1 MLFVRRNQ
9 TDVKRKYF
17 FEQLNEYQGLNN
29 MNRPQPVERMVE
41 IIKKLPGVGPK
52 MAERLSYHILKMSR
66 VEVDRLIDSIQN
78 ARQTMKCCS
87 ICCNLS
93 EHDPC
98 LICSDTTR
106 EQSII
111 CVVET
116 PQDLIAVSKVKDY
129 KGLYFVLG
137 GALSPLDAVG
147 PDDIRTDK
155 LIKRLKSD
163 NISEVIIATDTDSK
177 GEITA
182 VYLADIIKTLGIKV
196 TRLGY
201 GLPVG
206 GDIEY
211 ADEVT
216 ISRAIAGRK
225 EM

>member
-1 MLFVRRNQ
+1 
-9 TDVKRKYF
+9 
-17 FEQLNEYQGLNN
+17 
-29 MNRPQPVERMVE
+29 MNRPQSIERV
-41 IIKKLPGVGPK
+41 IDVIKKLPGVGPK
-52 MAERLSYHILKMSR
+52 MAERLSYHILKMTEN
-66 VEVDRLIDSIQN
+66 EVNSLVDSILK
-78 ARQTMKCCS
+78 ARQTMKSCS
-87 ICCNLS
+87 VCYNLS
-93 EHDPC
+93 ERDPC
-98 LICSDTTR
+98 PICADSAKER
-106 EQSII
+106 NII

-147 PDDIRTDK
+147 PDDIRIDK

-163 NISEVIIATDTDSK
+163 NISEVIIATDADSK
-177 GEITA
+177 GEMTA
-182 VYLADIIKTLGIKV
+182 IYLAELIKKLDVKV

>member
-1 MLFVRRNQ
+1 
-9 TDVKRKYF
+9 
-17 FEQLNEYQGLNN
+17 
-29 MNRPQPVERMVE
+29 MNRPQPIEKMVE
-41 IIKKLPGVGPK
+41 IVKKLPGVGPK
-52 MAERLSYHILKMSR
+52 MAERLSYHILKMPR
-66 VEVDRLIDSIQN
+66 DEVNRLIDSIQK
-78 ARQTMKCCS
+78 ARQTMKSCG
-87 ICCNLS
+87 ICYNLS

-98 LICSDTTR
+98 PVCSDSTR
-106 EQSII
+106 EHDTV

-147 PDDIRTDK
+147 PCDIRVDK
-155 LIKRLKSD
+155 LIKRLKSG
-163 NISEVIIATDTDSK
+163 NISEVIIATDADSK

-182 VYLADIIKTLGIKV
+182 IYLAEIIKKLNIKV

>member
-1 MLFVRRNQ
+1 
-9 TDVKRKYF
+9 
-17 FEQLNEYQGLNN
+17 
-29 MNRPQPVERMVE
+29 MNRPQSIERMIDV
-41 IIKKLPGVGPK
+41 IKRLPGVGPK
-52 MAERLSYHILKMSR
+52 MAERLSYYILKMPDS
-66 VEVDRLIDSIQN
+66 EVNRLIESILK
-78 ARQTMKCCS
+78 ARQVMKSCS
-87 ICCNLS
+87 VCYNLS
-93 EHDPC
+93 EYDPC
-98 LICSDTTR
+98 PVCSDLDR
-106 EQSII
+106 ERNVV

-147 PDDIRTDK
+147 PSDIRIDK

-177 GEITA
+177 GEMTA
-182 VYLADIIKTLGIKV
+182 VYIAELIKKLGVKV

-216 ISRAIAGRK
+216 ISMAIAGRK

>member
-1 MLFVRRNQ
+1 
-9 TDVKRKYF
+9 
-17 FEQLNEYQGLNN
+17 
-29 MNRPQPVERMVE
+29 MNRPQSVERMVE
-41 IIKKLPGVGPK
+41 LIKKLPGVGPK
-52 MAERLSYHILKMSR
+52 MAERLSYHILKMSGG
-66 VEVDRLIDSIQN
+66 EVDRLIESIQK
-78 ARQTMKCCS
+78 ARQTIKCCS
-87 ICCNLS
+87 VCYNLS
-93 EHDPC
+93 EQDPC
-98 LICSDTTR
+98 FICSDADKAR
-106 EQSII
+106 DII

-116 PQDLIAVSKVKDY
+116 PQDLIAVSKAKDY

-147 PDDIRTDK
+147 PEDIRVDK

-163 NISEVIIATDTDSK
+163 SINEVIIATDADSK
-177 GEITA
+177 GEMTA
-182 VYLADIIKTLGIKV
+182 VYLAGIIKTLGIKV

-216 ISRAIAGRK
+216 ISRAIAGRT

>member
-1 MLFVRRNQ
+1 
-9 TDVKRKYF
+9 
-17 FEQLNEYQGLNN
+17 
-29 MNRPQPVERMVE
+29 MNRPQAVERMVE
-41 IIKKLPGVGPK
+41 IIKKLPGVGAK
-52 MAERLSYHILKMSR
+52 MAERLSYYILKMSSFE
-66 VEVDRLIDSIQN
+66 VERLVDSIKK
-78 ARQTMKCCS
+78 AREVMLYCD
-87 ICCNLS
+87 ICFNLS
-93 EHDPC
+93 ESNPC
-98 LICSDTTR
+98 PVCSDFTR
-106 EQSII
+106 DKGLI

-116 PQDLIAVSKVKDY
+116 PQDLIAVNKVKEY

-147 PDDIRTDK
+147 PDDIRIPE

-163 NISEVIIATDTDSK
+163 RIAEVILATDTDSK
-177 GEITA
+177 GETTA
-182 VYLADIIKTLGIKV
+182 IYLSQIIKNLGIKA

>member
-1 MLFVRRNQ
+1 
-9 TDVKRKYF
+9 
-17 FEQLNEYQGLNN
+17 
-29 MNRPQPVERMVE
+29 MNRAQPVEKMIG
-41 IIKKLPGVGPK
+41 IIKKLPGIGPK
-52 MAERLSYHILKMSR
+52 MAERLSYHILKMSQG
-66 VEVDRLIDSIQN
+66 EVDRLIDSIQH
-78 ARQTMKCCS
+78 ARRTIKCCS

-98 LICSDTTR
+98 PVCSDVTR
-106 EQSII
+106 EKNIV

-137 GALSPLDAVG
+137 GALSPLDAIG
-147 PDDIRTDK
+147 PDDIRIDK

-163 NISEVIIATDTDSK
+163 SISEVIIATDADSK

-182 VYLADIIKTLGIKV
+182 VYLADIIKILGIKV

-211 ADEVT
+211 ADELT

>member
-1 MLFVRRNQ
+1 
-9 TDVKRKYF
+9 
-17 FEQLNEYQGLNN
+17 
-29 MNRPQPVERMVE
+29 MNRPQSIERMIE
-41 IIKKLPGVGPK
+41 IIKRMPGIGPK
-52 MAERLSYHILKMSR
+52 MAERLSYHILKMSEN
-66 VEVDRLIDSIQN
+66 EVSRLVDSILK
-78 ARQTMKCCS
+78 ARQTMKSCS
-87 ICCNLS
+87 ICYNLS

-98 LICSDTTR
+98 PVCSDSAR
-106 EQSII
+106 DRNIV

-147 PDDIRTDK
+147 PDDIRIDN

-163 NISEVIIATDTDSK
+163 SISEVIIATDADSK
-177 GEITA
+177 GEMTA
-182 VYLADIIKTLGIKV
+182 VYLTEIIKKLGIKV

>member
-1 MLFVRRNQ
+1 
-9 TDVKRKYF
+9 
-17 FEQLNEYQGLNN
+17 
-29 MNRPQPVERMVE
+29 MNRPQSVERMIDV
-41 IIKKLPGVGPK
+41 IKKLPGVGPK
-52 MAERLSYHILKMSR
+52 MAERLSYHILKMSDS
-66 VEVDRLIDSIQN
+66 EVDRLVESILK
-78 ARQTMKCCS
+78 ARQVMKSCS
-87 ICCNLS
+87 VCYNLS

-98 LICSDTTR
+98 PVCSDLNR
-106 EQSII
+106 ERNVV

-137 GALSPLDAVG
+137 GALSPLDAIG
-147 PDDIRTDK
+147 PNDIRIDK
-155 LIKRLKSD
+155 LIKRLESD
-163 NISEVIIATDTDSK
+163 KIGEVIIATDADSK
-177 GEITA
+177 GEMTA
-182 VYLADIIKTLGIKV
+182 VYIAELIKKLGIKV

-216 ISRAIAGRK
+216 ISMAIAGRK

>member
-1 MLFVRRNQ
+1 
-9 TDVKRKYF
+9 
-17 FEQLNEYQGLNN
+17 
-29 MNRPQPVERMVE
+29 MNRPQSIERMIE
-41 IIKKLPGVGPK
+41 IIKRMPGVGPK
-52 MAERLSYHILKMSR
+52 MAERLSYHILKMSEN
-66 VEVDRLIDSIQN
+66 EVSRLVDSILK
-78 ARQTMKCCS
+78 ARQTMKSCS
-87 ICCNLS
+87 ICYNLS

-98 LICSDTTR
+98 PVCSDSARDRNTV
-106 EQSII
+106 

-147 PDDIRTDK
+147 PDDIRIDN

-177 GEITA
+177 GEMTA
-182 VYLADIIKTLGIKV
+182 IYLAELIKKLGIKV

>member
-1 MLFVRRNQ
+1 
-9 TDVKRKYF
+9 
-17 FEQLNEYQGLNN
+17 
-29 MNRPQPVERMVE
+29 MNRPQAIERMVE
-41 IIKKLPGVGPK
+41 IIKRLPGVGPK
-52 MAERLSYHILKMSR
+52 MAERLSYHIMKIPQG
-66 VEVDRLIDSIQN
+66 EVDRLIESIQK

-87 ICCNLS
+87 VCYNLS
-93 EHDPC
+93 ESDPC
-98 LICSDTTR
+98 PVCSDSSR
-106 EQSII
+106 DKNVI

-129 KGLYFVLG
+129 TGLYFVLG

-147 PDDIRTDK
+147 PDDIRVAQ
-155 LIKRLKSD
+155 LLKRLKSD
-163 NISEVIIATDTDSK
+163 KITEVILATDTDSK
-177 GEITA
+177 GETTA
-182 VYLADIIKTLGIKV
+182 IYLAEIIKPFGIKV

>member
-1 MLFVRRNQ
+1 MIGV
-9 TDVKRKYF
+9 
-17 FEQLNEYQGLNN
+17 
-29 MNRPQPVERMVE
+29 
-41 IIKKLPGVGPK
+41 IKKLPGVGPK
-52 MAERLSYHILKMSR
+52 MAERLSYHILKMKDNE
-66 VEVDRLIDSIQN
+66 VESFIDAILK
-78 ARQTMKCCS
+78 ARQIMKNCS
-87 ICCNLS
+87 SCYNLS

-98 LICSDTTR
+98 PICTDSSR
-106 EQSII
+106 ERNII

-129 KGLYFVLG
+129 RGLYFVLG
-137 GALSPLDAVG
+137 GALSPLDAIG
-147 PDDIRTDK
+147 PDDIKIDK
-155 LIKRLKSD
+155 LIKRIKSD
-163 NISEVIIATDTDSK
+163 NILEVIIATDTDSK
-177 GEITA
+177 GEMTA
-182 VYLADIIKTLGIKV
+182 VYLADLIKKLGVKV